1 MKWLLKELIQKI
13 SIKTKLLWY
22 INGPQTLPPPLTP
35 QEEQQI
41 FAGLEVGDSS
51 AREKMIVHNLRLVIY
66 IAKKFENSTV
76 NVEDL
81 TSIGSLGLIKAV
93 NSFKPSKN
101 IKFATYASRCVEN
114 EILMFLRKQS
124 NKNVDVS
131 IDEALSVDS
140 DGNELNL
147 IDVLYTDEYE
157 VSRNIEQESEKQVLW
172 QSIYSLPQ
180 REIDIITMRFGLGGV
195 PEKTQK
201 EVADQIGI
209 SQSYISRLEKRI
221 FKKLKKEMEK
231 LA

>member
-1 MKWLLKELIQKI
+1 MKYWIKAFFSVLTL
-13 SIKTKLLWY
+13 KTKILWY
-22 INGPQTLPPPLTP
+22 INGPQTLPPPLTEK
-35 QEEQQI
+35 EEQEI
-41 FAGLEVGDSS
+41 FDGLENGNKQ
-51 AREKMIVHNLRLVIY
+51 AREKMIIHNLRLVIY
-66 IAKKFENSTV
+66 IAKKYESSAV
-76 NVEDL
+76 SVEDL

-124 NKNVDVS
+124 NKNIDIS
-131 IDEALSVDS
+131 IDDALSVDS

-147 IDVLYTDEYE
+147 IDILYTDEYE
-157 VSRNIEQESEKQVLW
+157 VSKDIEKESEKQILW
-172 QSIYSLPQ
+172 QSIYSLSD
-180 REIDIITMRFGLGGV
+180 RERNIILMRFGLNGV

-201 EVADQIGI
+201 EVADEIGI

-231 LA
+231 AI

>member
-1 MKWLLKELIQKI
+1 MDFNLKKLLLKLKI
-13 SIKTKLLWY
+13 NSKIVWY
-22 INGPQTLPPPLTP
+22 INGPQTLPPPLSDA
-35 QEEQQI
+35 EEQAA
-41 FAGLEVGDSS
+41 FKGLEEGDKA

-76 NVEDL
+76 NIEDL

-114 EILMFLRKQS
+114 EILMYLRKQS
-124 NKNVDVS
+124 NKNADIS
-131 IDEALSVDS
+131 IDDALSVDS

-147 IDVLYTDEYE
+147 IDILFTDEYE
-157 VSRNIEQESEKQVLW
+157 VSKNIEQESEKQILW
-172 QSIYSLPQ
+172 QSIQTLPK
-180 REIDIITMRFGLGGV
+180 REKEIILMRFGLNGV

-201 EVADQIGI
+201 EVADEIGI

-221 FKKLKKEMEK
+221 FKKLKKEIEK
-231 LA
+231 IV